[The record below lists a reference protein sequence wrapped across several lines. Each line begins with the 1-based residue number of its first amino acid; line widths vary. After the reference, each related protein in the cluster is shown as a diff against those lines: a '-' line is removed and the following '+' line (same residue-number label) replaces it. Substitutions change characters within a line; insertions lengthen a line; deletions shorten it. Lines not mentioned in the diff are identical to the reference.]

1 MLGVTNRADRGRQ
14 QGFTLMEL
22 LIVMAIIGILTSTA
36 ALVYR
41 HSVTRAR
48 EAALKQNLFHMR
60 ECINQYNADRGRYP
74 QSLNSLVEAGD
85 LREIPRDP
93 FTETTDSWI
102 ELEYQPREDEFEDDW
117 DSGWG
122 DDNYG
127 YGGGYGNASDR
138 YGYDSYDDYNRGDS
152 VWGDDEYD
160 TGPGIWDVRTGYKGV
175 ALDGS
180 SYEDW

>member
-1 MLGVTNRADRGRQ
+1 MLAVRNRADRRGQ

-48 EAALKQNLFHMR
+48 EAALKQNLYHMR

-74 QSLNSLVEAGD
+74 QSLNSLVEAGY
-85 LREIPRDP
+85 LREVPRDP
-93 FTETTDSWI
+93 FTETAESWV
-102 ELEYQPREDEFEDDW
+102 ELEYQPREEEFEDDY

-122 DDNYG
+122 NDDYG
-127 YGGGYGNASDR
+127 YGNSSSR
-138 YGYDSYDDYNRGDS
+138 YGYDDYDDYNRRDS
-152 VWGDDEYD
+152 VWGDDEYE
-160 TGPGIWDVRTGYKGV
+160 TGPGIWDVRSGHKGV

-180 SYEDW
+180 GYEDW

>member
-1 MLGVTNRADRGRQ
+1 MHQLGNRRRGRGQ

-48 EAALKQNLFHMR
+48 EAAIKQNLYHMR
-60 ECINQYNADRGRYP
+60 ECINQYHADRGRYP
-74 QSLNSLVEAGD
+74 PSLNSLVEAGY
-85 LREIPRDP
+85 LRDIPVDP
-93 FTETTDSWI
+93 FTETSESWI
-102 ELEYQPREDEFEDDW
+102 EIEYQPRDEYEDD
-117 DSGWG
+117 GWG
-122 DDNYG
+122 DDYG
-127 YGGGYGNASDR
+127 YGNQGYDNYNRDS
-138 YGYDSYDDYNRGDS
+138 YGYNDDYNQYDS

-160 TGPGIWDVRTGYKGV
+160 TGPGIWDVRTGHKGV

-180 SYEDW
+180 SYEEW

>member
-1 MLGVTNRADRGRQ
+1 MLAVMSNTGRRGQ

-48 EAALKQNLFHMR
+48 EAALKQNLYHMR
-60 ECINQYNADRGRYP
+60 ECINQYNADRGKYP
-74 QSLNSLVEAGD
+74 PSINSLVNAGY

-93 FTETTDSWI
+93 FTKTVESWI
-102 ELEYQPREDEFEDDW
+102 ELEYQPREEEDDDYW
-117 DSGWG
+117 GGDS
-122 DDNYG
+122 
-127 YGGGYGNASDR
+127 GYGNDDYYRDSSSS
-138 YGYDSYDDYNRGDS
+138 YDDYYRDDYNRGDS

-160 TGPGIWDVRTGYKGV
+160 TGPGIWDVRSGHKGV

-180 SYEDW
+180 SYEEW

>member
-1 MLGVTNRADRGRQ
+1 MISRLGKKRGQ

-48 EAALKQNLFHMR
+48 EAALKQDLYHMR
-60 ECINQYNADRGRYP
+60 ECINQYNADRGKYP
-74 QSLNSLVEAGD
+74 SSLNSLVEAGY
-85 LREIPRDP
+85 LRDVPRDP
-93 FTETTDSWI
+93 FTETDESWI
-102 ELEYQPREDEFEDDW
+102 EIEYQPREEDDEDIW
-117 DSGWG
+117 GNDS
-122 DDNYG
+122 
-127 YGGGYGNASDR
+127 YGNDSYDNDR
-138 YGYDSYDDYNRGDS
+138 YDDYNDYGS

-160 TGPGIWDVRTGYKGV
+160 TGPGIWDVRSGHKGV

-180 SYEDW
+180 SYDEW